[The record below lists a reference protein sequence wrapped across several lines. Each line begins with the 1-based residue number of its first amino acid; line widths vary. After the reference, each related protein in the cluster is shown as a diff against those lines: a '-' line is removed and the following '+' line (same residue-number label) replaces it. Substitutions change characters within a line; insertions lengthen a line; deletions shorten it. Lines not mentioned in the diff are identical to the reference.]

1 MVSRSLYL
9 LDTGLLPG
17 TLASTMEGP
26 PKEALPLLSPRAE
39 FNLQS
44 LQLALLLL
52 YAQWPDA
59 SVLPRKQEA
68 LSRVISQFLNAQLT

>member
-52 YAQWPDA
+52 YAA
-59 SVLPRKQEA
+59 CH
-68 LSRVISQFLNAQLT
+68 